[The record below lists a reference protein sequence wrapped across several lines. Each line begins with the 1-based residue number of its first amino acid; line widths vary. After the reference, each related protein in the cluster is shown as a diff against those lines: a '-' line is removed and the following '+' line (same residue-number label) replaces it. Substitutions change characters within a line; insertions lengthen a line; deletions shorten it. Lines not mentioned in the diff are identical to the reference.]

1 MPASI
6 SQASAALKTK
16 LETIT
21 GLRAFDFQPD
31 ALLTAPLVYCTIES
45 VEYHNAM
52 GNRAVYNY
60 TIQIVL
66 GRTVDRVAQALM
78 DEYASP
84 SGAKSVLAALSQ
96 DLTLGGVVESLS
108 VDRSASIMPL
118 NQGEVTYVSLDFT
131 VRVFP

>member
-6 SQASAALKTK
+6 SEASAALKTK
-16 LETIT
+16 LATIT
-21 GLRAFDFQPD
+21 GLRTFDYQPD
-31 ALLTAPLVYCTIES
+31 AVHPPIAYCTIES

-60 TIQIVL
+60 IVQIVL
-66 GRTVDRVAQALM
+66 GRAVDRVAQALM

-84 SGAKSVLAALSQ
+84 SGAKSVLAALQ
-96 DLTLGGVVESLS
+96 ADLTLGGVVESIS
-108 VDRSASIMPL
+108 VDRSASISPMS
-118 NQGEVTYVSLDFT
+118 QGDTTFVTLDFT